1 MLEREGASLQSG
13 SAFPQAAISA
23 IVRRDVAHESGRAQ
37 QQAGRGHAG
46 SITGLQERTG
56 LVVPADLP
64 CSPILLLKTGRLET
78 AQLCDSAQSPHGVKR
93 GQPARRG
100 PSSPLDLTPREAPN
114 ERPQG
119 PSTAAAPPAAPRTR
133 PRPPDLMER
142 PQTTDGAV

>member
-93 GQPARRG
+93 GQWLYLRPHG
-100 PSSPLDLTPREAPN
+100 FGGQSQGGCQPSRHETASPTETFPTQIPQVLFMGVNNMLLT
-114 ERPQG
+114 
-119 PSTAAAPPAAPRTR
+119 
-133 PRPPDLMER
+133 L
-142 PQTTDGAV
+142 